1 MSSDIHE
8 RIDSVEGM
16 LIEVSQRLDAIKDE
30 IESGEEEEV
39 ALSEQLPELDGLDFS
54 HRMKRLRGWRQMTQ
68 GDLSKE
74 TGLSLSAIY
83 KLETGKTS
91 PRASNV
97 GRIAS
102 ALGVPFVILD
112 VEV

>member
-8 RIDSVEGM
+8 RIDSVEEM
-16 LIEVSQRLDAIKDE
+16 LIEATQRLDAIKDE
-30 IESGEEEEV
+30 IEPGEEKEV
-39 ALSEQLPELDGLDFS
+39 ALSEQLPELDGLDFA

-68 GDLSKE
+68 RDLSTE
-74 TGLSLSAIY
+74 TGLSLSALY
-83 KLETGKTS
+83 KLETGKAS

-102 ALGVPFVILD
+102 ALGVPFALLD
-112 VEV
+112 MEG